1 MLQEILSPWI
11 SYISAFIIII
21 TGTILNGLVSIKSRD
36 QRWLTKVQNNPKPIL
51 FFLIIEA
58 IVIYVGSVVLQPLL
72 DVWLIQN
79 SHWVPLLI
87 VELLVSFYLWFDL
100 SFGCHINKPLVIISQ
115 LVAAG
120 TTVFFIADMLY
131 AIYFVIGVC
140 IAALIYF
147 LFLG

>member
-51 FFLIIEA
+51 LFLIIEA
-58 IVIYVGSVVLQPLL
+58 VIIYVGSVVLQPLL

-79 SHWVPLLI
+79 SHWIPLLI
-87 VELLVSFYLWFDL
+87 TELLVSFYLWFDL
-100 SFGCHINKPLVIISQ
+100 SFGCHINKSLVIISQ

-120 TTVFFIADMLY
+120 ITVFFIADILY

-140 IAALIYF
+140 IASLIYF

>member
-51 FFLIIEA
+51 LFLLIEA
-58 IVIYVGSVVLQPLL
+58 VIIYVGSVVLQPLL
-72 DVWLIQN
+72 DMWLIQN
-79 SHWVPLLI
+79 SHWIPLLI
-87 VELLVSFYLWFDL
+87 TELLVSFYLWFDL
-100 SFGCHINKPLVIISQ
+100 SFGCRINKPLVIISQ

-120 TTVFFIADMLY
+120 ITVFFISDILY
-131 AIYFVIGVC
+131 AIYFVIGAC
-140 IAALIYF
+140 IALLIYF